1 MPPPPPSFPMDG
13 KWVAFARSPSCQR
26 LAAGAQQ
33 PGLLRLLCSL
43 MIFVPS
49 EQASLN
55 YSAASLCSSQAKPP
69 RPNHPGLGLNL
80 I

>member
-1 MPPPPPSFPMDG
+1 MGGFCPLPQ
-13 KWVAFARSPSCQR
+13 CQR
-26 LAAGAQQ
+26 LSAEAQQ
-33 PGLLRLLCSL
+33 PGLLRLLRSL

-69 RPNHPGLGLNL
+69 RQNHPGLGLNL